1 MIAEPFTVILSRSIL
16 LVSAANAKEP
26 NAKEPNAKTKIADN
40 VNAEIV
46 RIGWIL
52 PVILLFEKNILV
64 RQAVFYGY
72 IK

>member
-16 LVSAANAKEP
+16 LVSAA

>member
-1 MIAEPFTVILSRSIL
+1 MIAELFTVILSRSIL

-26 NAKEPNAKTKIADN
+26 NAKTKIADN
-40 VNAEIV
+40 ANAEIV

-64 RQAVFYGY
+64 RPAVFYGY